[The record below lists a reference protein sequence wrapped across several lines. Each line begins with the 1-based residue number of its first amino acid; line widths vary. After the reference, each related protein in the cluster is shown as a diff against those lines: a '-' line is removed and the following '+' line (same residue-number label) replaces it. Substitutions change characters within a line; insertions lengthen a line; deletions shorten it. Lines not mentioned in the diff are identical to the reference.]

1 MKSKKLFFIPAA
13 AVLCLLMAG
22 CGSTAVDLNDYLEV
36 EFNGYNS
43 SGTVEYSVD
52 VESMIEDN
60 PKAFGLDG
68 DYSDYDVS
76 DLAYDIEDKFSV
88 EPDKDEKLSNGDT
101 VTFSWKK
108 TKTESLEKIFPIK
121 IKAADN
127 KIEVYDLDEAE
138 EFDPFEKVSVLFEGT
153 APNGKAKLDAS
164 GVLSGLSYTIDNYEK
179 LKNGDKVTVKVTD
192 SYGKDPSEML
202 LSEYGKI
209 PTSLEKKYTV
219 EGLTSYAAKL
229 DDIPKETLE
238 KICAQTEDS
247 VRSDSTGWHKSFKLD
262 NMEFVGYYFLYAK
275 DGFEPEVFNSVICV
289 YKVNTTVN
297 IDDKDNKDSYYTFGK
312 CDNIT
317 ILPDGVCSVDLSSIR
332 LANHRTDS
340 IKKNYEYKGYSDL
353 DSMFNDVITSA
364 SSDHTYESTVK

>member
-13 AVLCLLMAG
+13 AVLCLLMVG

-76 DLAYDIEDKFSV
+76 DIAYDIEDKFSV
-88 EPDKDEKLSNGDT
+88 EPDKDEQLSNGDT

-108 TKTESLEKIFPIK
+108 TKTESLEKQFPIK

-138 EFDPFEKVSVLFEGT
+138 EFDPFEKVNVLFEGT
-153 APNGKAKLDAS
+153 APGGKAKLDAS
-164 GVLSGLSYTIDNYEK
+164 GVLSGLVYTIDDYEK
-179 LKNGDKVTVKVTD
+179 LKNGDKVTVKITD

-209 PTSLEKKYTV
+209 PTSLEKEYTV

-238 KICAQTEDS
+238 KMRAQTEDS
-247 VRSDSTGWHKSFKLD
+247 VRSDSTGWHKSFKFD

-275 DGFEPEVFNSVICV
+275 DGFEPKIFNSVICV
-289 YKVNTTVN
+289 YKVNTTVT

-312 CDNIT
+312 YDNIT
-317 ILPDGVCSVDLSSIR
+317 ILPDGVCSVDLSSIW
-332 LANHRTDS
+332 LTNHRTDS

-364 SSDHTYESTVK
+364 SSDHTYESTIK